1 MREFQS
7 RERNSECGEALF
19 AKIDIRARCAHTF
32 LMKQNLCGAVRSVLL
47 LLVLNVSAV
56 FAAES
61 INQLTE
67 EDKAG
72 GWKLLF
78 DGKTTKGWHTFK
90 AKTVTRGWKVED
102 GWLHC
107 LGKEGGG
114 DLISDAAFDNFD
126 LQWEWKQVTNGN
138 SGLKYFVDESRQSPL
153 GHEYQMI
160 DDARNADAKLAKGKR
175 VTGSFY
181 DVLKPD
187 RTDLTEPPG
196 QINKSRLI
204 VKGNHVEHWLNGA
217 KILDYSC
224 DSEAV
229 KMALQQSK
237 FKNVKGFGEKIKG
250 HILLQDHH
258 SEVWFRNIEIKEL
271 PAE

>member
-1 MREFQS
+1 
-7 RERNSECGEALF
+7 
-19 AKIDIRARCAHTF
+19 
-32 LMKQNLCGAVRSVLL
+32 
-47 LLVLNVSAV
+47 
-56 FAAES
+56 
-61 INQLTE
+61 
-67 EDKAG
+67 
-72 GWKLLF
+72 
-78 DGKTTKGWHTFK
+78 
-90 AKTVTRGWKVED
+90 
-102 GWLHC
+102 
-107 LGKEGGG
+107 
-114 DLISDAAFDNFD
+114 
-126 LQWEWKQVTNGN
+126 
-138 SGLKYFVDESRQSPL
+138 
-153 GHEYQMI
+153 
-160 DDARNADAKLAKGKR
+160 
-175 VTGSFY
+175 
-181 DVLKPD
+181 VLKPD

-258 SEVWFRNIEIKEL
+258 SEVWFRNIEIREL